1 MNIAAVETSK
11 KVATRDAFGD
21 ALSLLGKEIDN
32 LFVIDCDIGKSTKTG
47 NFAVSFPERYI
58 NVGIAEQNA
67 AGIAAG
73 LAAQGK
79 IPIISTYAVF
89 GSMRM
94 LEQIRTSICY
104 PNLHVILACS
114 HAGLTPGSDG
124 VTHQAIEDMGI
135 YRTIPNM
142 TVIMPPDYHSAKSLI
157 KEAVYYQGPVY
168 VRLTRDP
175 VPTIYDEKDNFK
187 IGLGKLIK
195 EGSDLTIITIGDML
209 IQSLRASK
217 ILSDY
222 NIDVEIIDIQTLKP
236 LDRNLISSSLKKTK
250 KIITVEDH
258 NIMGGLGS
266 AVCEISS
273 ELGLGQVVRL
283 GLQDTFAESGPY
295 EKLLQKYEL
304 DAAAIVKAAREI
316 AGK

>member
-1 MNIAAVETSK
+1 MNTITVAPPK
-11 KVATRDAFGD
+11 KTATREAFGD
-21 ALSLLGKEIDN
+21 TLSFLGKETDN

-47 NFAVSFPERYI
+47 KFSTSFPERYI

-79 IPIISTYAVF
+79 IPVISTYAVF

-94 LEQIRTSICY
+94 LEQIRTSVCY

-114 HAGLTPGSDG
+114 NAGLTSGSDG

-142 TVIMPPDYHSAKSLI
+142 TVIMPSDYYSAVALI
-157 KEAVYYQGPVY
+157 KKAIHLPGPVY
-168 VRLTRDP
+168 IRLTRDP
-175 VPTIYDEKDNFK
+175 IPVIYNGQDHFD
-187 IGLGKLIK
+187 IGLGKQIK
-195 EGSDLTIITIGDML
+195 EGSDLTIVTIGDML
-209 IQSLRASK
+209 SHALQAAK
-217 ILSDY
+217 ILSEC
-222 NIDVEIIDIQTLKP
+222 NIDAEVIDIQTLKP
-236 LDRNLISSSLKKTK
+236 LDSALILSSLKKTK

-258 NIMGGLGS
+258 NIIGGLGS
-266 AVCEISS
+266 AVCELSAN
-273 ELGLGQVVRL
+273 LGLGQVFRL

-295 EKLLQKYEL
+295 DKLLQKYEL
-304 DAAAIVKAAREI
+304 DSSAIVKKAKEI
-316 AGK
+316 TGK